1 LLGVIRTEGKD
12 AAAQC
17 SVILNLQK
25 KFGIS
30 SSQLRHSFGV
40 TCFAHTL
47 NLTKQEGGNRA
58 FEHNRLVEDIKIG
71 AMPFKIRF
79 NSLGWFPLWIRD
91 NYHILNP
98 FYELLHDRR
107 FLFEAFLEGEVTE
120 KFGDPQLEQL
130 RVNHGMIAEDRGLKE
145 HPEANIPQLKKFFSS
160 HNLLPIT
167 SAEL

>member
-1 LLGVIRTEGKD
+1 MKRE
-12 AAAQC
+12 AE
-17 SVILNLQK
+17 LQK
-25 KFGIS
+25 GVSAKDL
-30 SSQLRHSFGV
+30 QLAEEI
-40 TCFAHTL
+40 T
-47 NLTKQEGGNRA
+47 
-58 FEHNRLVEDIKIG
+58 IG

-91 NYHILNP
+91 NYHLLEP
-98 FYELLHDRR
+98 FYELLHNRQ

-120 KFGDPQLEQL
+120 RFGDPQLERL

-167 SAEL
+167 SAELQKVVRYGEGGFEGKQHAAKLLQQYNRSLLS